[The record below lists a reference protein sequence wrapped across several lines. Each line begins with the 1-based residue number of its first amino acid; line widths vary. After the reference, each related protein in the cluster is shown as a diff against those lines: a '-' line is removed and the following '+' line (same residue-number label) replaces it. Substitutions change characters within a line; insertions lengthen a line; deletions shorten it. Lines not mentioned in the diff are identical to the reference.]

1 MLDCKISSRYYNGTL
16 FRFPLRN
23 QPSKLSTKLYTAER
37 VRELFDAFKEEA
49 ALILLFVKN
58 IEKICLYETDE
69 TAREKPIFTVRVN
82 DDCVAD
88 VRKRRQEFLQE
99 AENLCKAKRSD
110 CAVMNMVMKI
120 SEWDLNLGN
129 ADHKWLVCNCI
140 NTENERL
147 EELSAKLKLLP
158 WMGVARPLTYF
169 GSQALEELDGR
180 IFCFL
185 PLPPDVHTGLPVHVN
200 GAFGL
205 TDNRRG
211 LKWPGPECRDDAAE
225 WNELLLE
232 YVGSIAYTSLLLS
245 LQQLMLGIPS
255 QNEANHFY
263 MLWPDLNRVQ
273 KHWLPMLKA
282 LFTSIIHQQIFYT
295 EANGGTWIEPSKVLV
310 DPLHHSSPPVS
321 NEVRN
326 AVVALLKT
334 VNEPVVSLP
343 NHVLKIID
351 EYMSGY
357 TTDITPM
364 TMRTL
369 LKNYHWIESTI
380 TRDDKLLLL
389 EYVLSDKSYASLSG
403 VPLLPLANGTFVE
416 FCPLNRC
423 NSSQLVYVA
432 SDKHPQSV
440 LPNMQSRFLDES
452 IPSTVLR
459 HLCSLAVSS
468 LNTASHTQLLMLT
481 SNRILSLLR
490 EALPNE
496 WFSPTDQVRWYPG
509 TSTHPPESWPESMW
523 LWMKSQHPTPSL
535 SDFEDL
541 PLIRH
546 VSGKATML
554 VKLRRNSKVI
564 RKSHYG
570 SSLPENVA
578 SLLTHMGGIVLTQVP
593 WFHENYPHLQDYVTP
608 PNADGVLRVL
618 QALGDSAVISGIK
631 ICPVQLKKDLR
642 SFLLSQT
649 VEPSR
654 KHFLSTLPIYE
665 SMKSQSL
672 IAAQKDGKLASVS
685 PLYLPLPRGISV
697 KNAHKILSGS
707 DNDTQRLLKQLNA
720 PIMSRTAFLRNEVL
734 RYIDDSYYSD
744 DDVLKLMKWVLMNFS
759 NFCQED
765 RSFPDSLK
773 HLKFVDVE
781 SNNLRAPCELYD
793 PRERLLKQLFDGEIE
808 RFPQGFFRDEEF
820 LIILKKLGMKSLSSV
835 TATDIVQ
842 TADNLSNFREEVRI
856 KKTDAVLKL
865 LEFNSTLLD
874 TLVRRNTTLASYLVN
889 QHWLTRRKS
898 PPGSY
903 PSRMQWFSG
912 RQELYRPAEIVPL
925 PHSNLVGASMPVLP
939 MALQSFNSQLSRR
952 FGWTNL
958 PIDNVLQQLTAVRRC
973 VPTDKSNIALV
984 KKVVKEIY
992 DFLSSKISV
1001 IREKQD
1007 IQTRLSTEPFV
1018 FVDNCFVDGKRVSF
1032 EWKSHGAPY
1041 LYSVPKWARKYGSL
1055 LQLFGVKNQF
1065 RTKDFIQALLKM
1077 QAGQMPAPLN
1087 QDEFKVAKT
1096 FICALTDAS
1105 ESELR
1110 AYDGHIPVLD
1120 EKRMLRAAQELVIN
1134 STPWVKAD
1142 ENMKFVN
1149 PEIPVNIAY
1158 KLGAKALLDRK
1169 LERRSNPNWRPYGQ
1183 VEDLTDRLKGILKA
1197 YPCDVGI
1204 FKELVQNADD
1214 AKATEIHFVY
1224 DTRHLS
1230 TKYIFQ
1236 SEGNWKELQGPALC
1250 VYNNRP
1256 FEQKDIE
1263 GLRSLGI
1270 GSKVD
1275 DPEKIGQYGIG
1286 FNAVYHLTD
1295 CPSFLSDGDT
1305 LGILDPQVRYAP
1317 GATQQAPGALYEHID
1332 EDFYNDCKDVMEGFR
1347 LSDELPLKGATMFR
1361 LPLRNRLMAKNSAIS
1376 KEVSVEAIER
1386 LLNVF
1391 QAEARNILLFLN
1403 HINRITISYLRNNK
1417 LDVKYTVYTQLSSE
1431 SQQKREELVNY
1442 VKTSN
1447 CVHTEDI
1454 GCFEVTYPIVIND
1467 SNRWKEEWLIHQR
1480 IGCDQFG
1487 EVSDIPDG
1495 KDGGLLP
1502 RAGVAA
1508 KVSEL
1513 NKCLTYQA
1521 FCFLPLPVETHL
1533 PVHVNGHFILD
1544 SARRNLWQDKGN
1556 EGFRSVWN
1564 RFIKAK
1570 VLAPAYVSLLV
1581 AARNYISMQEQ
1592 PVPPRLDWYLN
1603 LFPPVSQVKSDWKEL
1618 AVCVYQLIA
1627 SQDAPLLPR
1636 IMRTLTS
1643 NISHGTQPCKYRYR
1657 CSWLCVSNGYFED
1670 PEWLDTNLSKVISS
1684 IGFPLVDAFS
1694 LQSNFEAAMVSV
1706 NQACPDKLIPFLK
1719 GHSSEILL
1727 RRPGHVCCPVTES
1740 TVASIDNAK
1749 LLLNYC
1755 LRSLTCCMQIEGLP
1769 LLVTKDGMLRS
1780 FSSSNPVYL
1789 TTFAD
1794 LVPFRK
1800 DLFVHYKLFEVLF
1813 KDKVPEVLTKANV
1826 FKPFD
1831 ASNLNV
1837 ILRNVLPIQWR
1848 NTACVRWNPE
1858 QVDVPNRHWMGR
1870 LWNFLATIDIDG
1882 NVPAKRLDA
1891 LKEWPIFPTAGRKL
1905 VSRSI
1910 SKFVFDLTFYSAWS
1924 PSQRNVAVVLRK
1936 LQCPRI
1942 AMELFDDHIR
1952 AKVAELMHNYV
1963 AHPNTPSDVLS
1974 VLGETMNKESIAGK
1988 LNKEEMLKLLQFF
2001 QEDEETL
2008 NQHNLDIPTLR
2019 RLPFYK
2025 TFDGRFV
2032 SLEGYKTLYV
2042 LPESVPLDDLVP
2054 WMVKKKCMVLEQC
2067 HKLHLLYTYIGV
2079 TKKTVV
2085 EFYMSFIFPLF
2096 KQLEQPTRMKVL
2108 LFLRDELIPIVS
2120 WSEKDVLVN
2129 ELQALS
2135 IIADED
2141 GVLRPA
2147 SNFYNPHSTVYQV
2160 FVPDIQLLPAEFT
2173 SDDWIQFLQEIGLN
2187 TEVTRVEFEEFAE
2200 IVASAAS
2207 SSESTQIYINASK
2220 RLVNHLMNNESP
2232 EFRERNFLERISEIK
2247 FVPSERPDES
2257 LLNFQLQPQCA
2268 DLKPLSFI
2276 QFRGSISSDAQR
2288 LVWTC
2293 CDILPSW
2300 AMPSGK
2306 NKTFILD
2313 CLGVYRD
2320 PPLDKVLDHLMNLT
2334 TTLSSSTEREF
2345 PESQRK
2351 LLEEI
2356 AMEIYGFLLQACKC
2370 SSKRWRGGCTDSC
2383 REIEQRL
2390 RNCACILIEHGH
2402 VFVQAKQLVFDLHNE
2417 IAPYLYKVP
2426 RKYGALDHLLNKLGA
2441 SEVPQPSQYAF
2452 VLQKIRNL
2460 CEDNKMEP
2468 NSEEKAKSA
2477 VSGLFLS
2484 LWKLLEKGQSKHSEM
2499 NPVDGSQL
2507 LSHVK
2512 ESLSTVETLYLPNV
2526 DSCLKRSTELVH
2538 FDCSNYM
2545 NRIDKSSFSILLT
2558 PSQCGPMIEL
2568 DERLLNLLPERLAVP
2583 PLRSLV
2589 FEELHP
2595 DSQNDVCIA
2604 EQDTNRCPVTEPYR
2618 TLLRSPK
2625 FKEGLER
2632 IFQHENYQREVPQR
2646 FQEKVEQ
2653 LQTNLQILCLRSLQ
2667 TRLVNSKDGTGIHN
2681 STKQSDLFVNRDHS
2695 TREMR
2700 LYISHRAKKEDLNI
2714 LLCQEIEF
2722 LIGHRFKQET
2732 LLLAVLSRQNP
2743 EEIESVLDNAG
2754 VTFVT
2759 TDRQTVKLGT
2769 EIPVCFQILLEQDAT
2784 FFFRE
2789 DEKVGYLK
2797 EEKRTDQNEN
2807 VNQESEND
2815 VSVCDDGDVDID
2827 SDDDDDDDDD
2837 ANDQDEDGREDK
2849 NEDEDKYNDDD
2860 FYPFDDDAEDEE
2872 EEIESEDRTFDAD
2885 IDVDDEEY
2893 EYDEEERGDAYD
2905 ENKNDLKEVDGD
2917 KVARFVYVYAK
2928 VIRRVED
2935 PNCDTNRYLARYCVD
2950 IGEREFLEVGVLD
2963 LYKFVPPSSP
2973 GNVQQTVSEEAS
2985 LNRNESETT
2994 ETIIH
2999 GIKQELKEI
3008 WSLPDVERKK
3018 SIRRLYLR
3026 WHPDRN
3032 PSNISQATVVTQ
3044 FIEGEIRRLS
3054 TTSREVP
3061 DFHSWSQVARQQQQ
3075 SFENYRRHYP
3085 SQHSS
3090 RNTFGTGT
3098 FNDYFRP
3105 VCSSSYFNPD
3115 AKEAR
3120 RWIKQAREDLRAAEL
3135 CLSAER
3141 PLFYMTCFQSQQV
3154 VEKALK
3160 AALYS
3165 TCGLADEQLKSHD
3178 VIALASEVQRLRGSP
3193 SDVYHFAV
3201 MVRNYYIP
3209 TRYPNQHPRSVVP
3222 ADAYKLDDA
3231 STALQAAQIVLEML
3245 QRFIGIPV

>member
-169 GSQALEELDGR
+169 GSQASEELDGR

-245 LQQLMLGIPS
+245 LQQLMPDIPS

-310 DPLHHSSPPVS
+310 DPLHHSSLPVS

-334 VNEPVVSLP
+334 VNEPVVSFP

-459 HLCSLAVSS
+459 HLCSLAVLS

-578 SLLTHMGGIVLTQVP
+578 SLLTNMGGIVLTQVP
-593 WFHENYPHLQDYVTP
+593 WFLENYPHLQDYVSP

-618 QALGDSAVISGIK
+618 QALGDSAVISEIK
-631 ICPVQLKKDLR
+631 ICPVQLKKVLR

-685 PLYLPLPRGISV
+685 PLYLPLPSGISV

-720 PIMSRTAFLRNEVL
+720 PIISRTAFLRNEVL
-734 RYIDDSYYSD
+734 RYIDDSYYCN

-765 RSFPDSLK
+765 HSFPDSLK

-808 RFPQGFFRDEEF
+808 RFPQGFFLDEEF

-856 KKTDAVLKL
+856 KKTDAILKL

-939 MALQSFNSQLSRR
+939 MALQSYNSQLSRR
-952 FGWTNL
+952 FGWMNL

-1001 IREKQD
+1001 IREKQA

-1032 EWKSHGAPY
+1032 EWKSRGAPY
-1041 LYSVPKWARKYGSL
+1041 LYSVPEWARKYGSL

-1077 QAGQMPAPLN
+1077 QVGQMPAPLN

-1224 DTRHLS
+1224 DTRHLP

-1442 VKTSN
+1442 VKTSK

-1581 AARNYISMQEQ
+1581 AARNYIPMQEQ

-1603 LFPPVSQVKSDWKEL
+1603 LFPSVNQAKSDWKEL
-1618 AVCVYQLIA
+1618 AICVYQLIA
-1627 SQDAPLLPR
+1627 SQNTPLLPH
-1636 IMRTLTS
+1636 ITWNLAS
-1643 NISHGTQPCKYRYR
+1643 NIARGTHPCTYRYR
-1657 CSWLCVSNGYFED
+1657 CTWFCVSNGYFKD
-1670 PEWLDTNLSKVISS
+1670 PAWFGTSLSKVISS
-1684 IGFPLVDAFS
+1684 IGFPLVDAS
-1694 LQSNFEAAMVSV
+1694 LHSNFEAAKVPV
-1706 NQACPDKLIPFLK
+1706 NQTSSDEIIHFLK
-1719 GHSSEILL
+1719 GRSSQILL
-1727 RRPGHVCCPVTES
+1727 RTLSHIFCPVTES
-1740 TVASIDNAK
+1740 LVASIDNVK

-1755 LRSLTCCMQIEGLP
+1755 LRSPTCCMQIEGLP
-1769 LLVTKDGMLRS
+1769 LLVTEDKMLRS

-1789 TTFAD
+1789 TTFSE
-1794 LVPFRK
+1794 LVPSRK
-1800 DLFVHYKLFEVLF
+1800 DLFVHSELFEILS
-1813 KDKVPEVLTKANV
+1813 KDKIPDVLTEANV

-1831 ASNLNV
+1831 ISNLSV
-1837 ILRNVLPIQWR
+1837 LLPHVLPIQWR
-1848 NTACVRWNPE
+1848 NTAYVRWNHE
-1858 QVDVPNRHWMGR
+1858 QVDVPNRLWMGR
-1870 LWNFLATIDIDG
+1870 LWTFLTTMDIDR
-1882 NVPAKRLDA
+1882 NVPDKSLDA
-1891 LKEWPIFPTAGRKL
+1891 LKEWPIFPTAGGIL
-1905 VSRSI
+1905 TSTSI
-1910 SKFVFDLTFYSAWS
+1910 SKFVFDLSFNNAWS
-1924 PSQRNVAVVLRK
+1924 PNQCNVAAVLRK
-1936 LQCPRI
+1936 LKCLQI
-1942 AMELFDDHIR
+1942 TMELFDDCIKD
-1952 AKVAELMHNYV
+1952 KVAKIIHNYV
-1963 AHPNTPSDVLS
+1963 AHPNSPSDVLS
-1974 VLGETMNKESIAGK
+1974 VLGQMMSKESIAGK
-1988 LNKEEMLKLLQFF
+1988 LKEGEMLKLLQFF
-2001 QEDEETL
+2001 QEDEDTL

-2032 SLEGYKTLYV
+2032 SLEDYKTFYV

-2067 HKLHLLYTYIGV
+2067 HQLHLLYTYIGV
-2079 TKKTVV
+2079 TKKTAV
-2085 EFYMSFIFPLF
+2085 EFYTSFIFPIF
-2096 KQLEQPTRMKVL
+2096 QQLQQPTRLSLL
-2108 LFLRDELIPIVS
+2108 LFLRDDLIPRVS
-2120 WSEKDVLVN
+2120 WNEKAILVDR
-2129 ELQALS
+2129 LLS
-2135 IIADED
+2135 LPIIADED

-2147 SNFYNPHSTVYQV
+2147 SNFYNRHNTVYQV
-2160 FVPDIQLLPAEFT
+2160 FVPDKQLLPAEFC
-2173 SDDWIQFLQEIGLN
+2173 SDDWIQFLQGIGLH
-2187 TEVTRVEFEEFAE
+2187 TEVTTVEFEKYADR
-2200 IVASAAS
+2200 VATAAS
-2207 SSESTQIYINASK
+2207 SSESTTIYASMC
-2220 RLVNHLMNNESP
+2220 LVNHLMSDESP
-2232 EFRERNFLERISEIK
+2232 KFRERNFLKRISEIK
-2247 FVPSERPDES
+2247 FVPPERPDES
-2257 LLNFQLQPQCA
+2257 LLKFQLQPQRA
-2268 DLKPLSFI
+2268 DPRPPPLI

-2293 CDILPSW
+2293 CDLLPSW

-2306 NKTFILD
+2306 NETFILD
-2313 CLGVYRD
+2313 CLGVYTD

-2334 TTLSSSTEREF
+2334 TTLSSSTEKEL
-2345 PESQRK
+2345 PNSQGK

-2356 AMEIYGFLLQACKC
+2356 TMEIYGFLMQACKC
-2370 SSKRWRGGCTDSC
+2370 SSKRWRGGCTDCC

-2402 VFVQAKQLVFDLHNE
+2402 VFVQAKQLVFDLHDE

-2426 RKYGALDHLLNKLGA
+2426 REYGAYDHLLKKLGA
-2441 SEVPQPSQYAF
+2441 SEVPQPRQYAF
-2452 VLQKIRNL
+2452 VLHKIRNL

-2477 VSGLFLS
+2477 VFGLFLS
-2484 LWKLLEKGQSKHSEM
+2484 LWNLLENGQSKHTEM
-2499 NPVDGSQL
+2499 NPIDGDQL
-2507 LSHVK
+2507 LNHVR

-2538 FDCSNYM
+2538 FDCSNYI
-2545 NRIDKSSFSILLT
+2545 NRIDTSIFSILLT
-2558 PSQCGPMIEL
+2558 PNQCGLKLEL

-2589 FEELHP
+2589 LEEIHP

-2604 EQDTNRCPVTEPYR
+2604 EQDTNGCRVTELYR
-2618 TLLRSPK
+2618 NLLRSPK

-2632 IFQHENYQREVPQR
+2632 IFQHENHQRKVPHR
-2646 FQEKVEQ
+2646 FQTKVKQ
-2653 LQTNLQILCLRSLQ
+2653 FQTNLQIVCLRSLQ
-2667 TRLVNSKDGTGIHN
+2667 THLVNTKDGAEVHN
-2681 STKQSDLFVNRDHS
+2681 STEQGDLFVNQDHN
-2695 TREMR
+2695 TKEMR
-2700 LYISHRAKKEDLNI
+2700 LYISHGAKKEDLNRQ
-2714 LLCQEIEF
+2714 LCRGVEF
-2722 LIGHRFKQET
+2722 LIGHYFKQET
-2732 LLLAVLSRQNP
+2732 LLMAVLSRQYP
-2743 EEIESVLDNAG
+2743 EEIENILDKAG
-2754 VTFVT
+2754 VTSVT
-2759 TDRQTVKLGT
+2759 TDEQTVKLGT
-2769 EIPVCFQILLEQDAT
+2769 EIPVCFQILLQQDAT

-2797 EEKRTDQNEN
+2797 EEKRKHKDEN

-2815 VSVCDDGDVDID
+2815 VSFCDDGNDDID
-2827 SDDDDDDDDD
+2827 SDDDAAD
-2837 ANDQDEDGREDK
+2837 DQDENGKEDE
-2849 NEDEDKYNDDD
+2849 NEDEDKYDDD
-2860 FYPFDDDAEDEE
+2860 DLYSFDENDEKE
-2872 EEIESEDRTFDAD
+2872 EEIESEDRTSDAD
-2885 IDVDDEEY
+2885 IDVDEEY
-2893 EYDEEERGDAYD
+2893 EYNEEERGDAYD
-2905 ENKNDLKEVDGD
+2905 ENKNDLKDVDGD
-2917 KVARFVYVYAK
+2917 KVSRPVYVYAK
-2928 VIRRVED
+2928 VIKRVED

-2973 GNVQQTVSEEAS
+2973 GNVQQTVSEGAS

-3008 WSLPDVERKK
+3008 WNLPDVERKK
-3018 SIRRLYLR
+3018 AIRRLYFR
-3026 WHPDRN
+3026 WHQDRN

-3061 DFHSWSQVARQQQQ
+3061 DFDSWSQVARQQQQ
-3075 SFENYRRHYP
+3075 SFENYRQHCL

-3105 VCSSSYFNPD
+3105 VYSSSYFDPD

-3178 VIALASEVQRLRGSP
+3178 VIALASEVERLRGCP

-3209 TRYPNQHPRSVVP
+3209 TRYPNQHPRPVVP
-3222 ADAYKLDDA
+3222 ADVYKLDDA
-3231 STALQAAQIVLEML
+3231 NTALQAAQTVLEML